1 MAIDTSYFEFI
12 KRFIRK
18 IKYRIKIKSAKQN
31 KKLKYQHSNNIND
44 IDDSHLGI
52 GS

>member
-1 MAIDTSYFEFI
+1 MKIDTSYFEFL

-18 IKYRIKIKSAKQN
+18 IKHRIKIKSSKQN
-31 KKLKYQHSNNIND
+31 KKLRYQRNNNVND